1 MAFYLEDYRA
11 CMDIWAARTS
21 WATRTT
27 WRISVGNGRVISC
40 LGTMILCASLAV
52 LLVIGEVEKNPGS
65 AVEVEKCLQIVCSGC
80 DRNLKSGT
88 HCNTVDT
95 GSNTHVVM
103 LKLKWQR
110 AENGSVI
117 SVDRR
122 DSDC

>member
-1 MAFYLEDYRA
+1 MGCYPENHRA
-11 CMDIWAARTS
+11 CVCTWAARCS

-40 LGTMILCASLAV
+40 LGTVILCASLAV
-52 LLVIGEVEKNPGS
+52 LLVIGEVEKTPGS
-65 AVEVEKCLQIVCSGC
+65 GVEDEKLLQILCSGC

-88 HCNTVDT
+88 QCNTVDT
-95 GSNTHVVM
+95 GSNTDVVM

-122 DSDC
+122 DSG